1 MSIKRC
7 PYCKS
12 VVDEDSEYCLKCGTR
27 LVFSEETEINE
38 DTSNEKIPDTDDEYE
53 SSDEERD
60 EEQGDK
66 DEEQGDKEEEQEKE
80 STTGIINK
88 EYDSEEESKEEEH
101 TGEFKKEEE
110 LEDESLSQEE
120 KQAEDKEKDSGES
133 LPEEMPEVDKIGQS
147 ILDFLKEKEG
157 KKISSSEELETESKK
172 PGQGTTEFE
181 EEKKAEI
188 DRFINSIKK
197 ERGIKDS
204 ETQKDSDTQEES
216 VKQNDK
222 ERTPTWAEEI
232 KKTGKEEDLEKAERK
247 KEYFELREIVHDDT
261 VFRDEDS
268 EEKSG
273 NIEIETE
280 EEFEKQ
286 GEQKDEETQKKE
298 LKEKQKRL
306 IDLGRD
312 FGTGEKHQKEAPWKQ
327 EEEHPIE
334 KFDLTS
340 AKEEQRKR
348 SSSPTFDMLKSRFF
362 DLIFVAVFW
371 FASIFIASLMMNVSI
386 FGLVTVSAVQVVIF
400 YLVLTGIY
408 FFLFVC
414 FLGETPGDRF
424 FRREE

>member
-38 DTSNEKIPDTDDEYE
+38 DTSNEKIPAADDEYE

-60 EEQGDK
+60 EEQ
-66 DEEQGDKEEEQEKE
+66 EDKEEEQEKE
-80 STTGIINK
+80 STTGILNK
-88 EYDSEEESKEEEH
+88 EDDSEEEIKEEEPP
-101 TGEFKKEEE
+101 GEFKKEEE

-120 KQAEDKEKDSGES
+120 RQAEDKEKDSGES

-157 KKISSSEELETESKK
+157 EKISSSEELETESKK

-298 LKEKQKRL
+298 LKEKQKKL
-306 IDLGRD
+306 IDLERD
-312 FGTGEKHQKEAPWKQ
+312 FGAGEKHQKEAPWKQ

-386 FGLVTVSAVQVVIF
+386 FGLVAVSAVQVVIF

-408 FFLFVC
+408 FFLFVY